1 MKRILLIFTTIF
13 FLFLVTACTSD
24 KNSPL
29 IIREIDATSDLADN
43 DDLGF
48 NIEQTV
54 LSKGF
59 QNIDPKID
67 ILKKDD
73 GFRILASLG
82 LFETSGVNIIDIIK
96 SGNEINIHI
105 ENIFDTDLNQLAI
118 PQILIELKDIKLRSI
133 ENIKFNI
140 INENY
145 KPLKT
150 KLTANEAINK
160 VNSDFQIVTNTSP
173 EINIIK
179 DGEDLLWE
187 LKYKN
192 FLDKY
197 NLETPVVNM
206 SVLIDANSGEL
217 VQSSKNFISVLI
229 DEGSILDYIPN
240 ENILYKK
247 DEKTLLNENKWV
259 SLLKYN
265 ISENI
270 KEVLYSTNSEI
281 LSAQFSP
288 SHDYISVLESSN
300 GSNNL
305 YLISKEDN
313 KTYKVILDNTINPSI
328 IRWKDNDNLYILSK
342 SEIISTI
349 YNYNIENSSTE
360 IVSFMYSDIIGMRVQ
375 DDNIVITVKDKETE
389 KNSIQ
394 LTSNWIHFEI
404 DEEGHSPRF
413 LNDEYIGYLELNE
426 ENNTNE
432 LVILNKNTKKKR
444 NIKDLNVSNYFK
456 IDESTVGIISSNTN
470 NSDFTFH
477 KYDIDNKKLEPIV
490 NITSN
495 KVYYDSDSELLYVD
509 LKVPFESTKPQI
521 IYSLDLNK
529 INTTEPLV
537 MK

>member
-13 FLFLVTACTSD
+13 FVFLVTACTSD
-24 KNSPL
+24 KSNPL
-29 IIREIDATSDLADN
+29 IIKETDTASDLAED
-43 DDLGF
+43 DDLKF

-59 QNIDPKID
+59 QNLDPKVEI
-67 ILKKDD
+67 IKKED
-73 GFRILASLG
+73 GFRVLASLG
-82 LFETSGVNIIDIIK
+82 LFETSGVNILDIVK
-96 SGNEINIHI
+96 EGNEINIHV
-105 ENIFDTDLNQLAI
+105 ENTSNISSNQLAI

-140 INENY
+140 VNENY

-150 KLTANEAINK
+150 KLSANEAINK

-179 DGEDLLWE
+179 DDDNLLWE

-192 FLDKY
+192 YLDKY

-206 SVLIDANSGEL
+206 SVLLDANSGEL
-217 VQSSKNFISVLI
+217 VQSSKNFISAFI
-229 DEGSILDYIPN
+229 DEGCILDYIPN

-247 DEKTLLNENKWV
+247 DDKSLLNGGKWV
-259 SLLKYN
+259 SLLEYN

-281 LSAQFSP
+281 VSAQLSP
-288 SHDYISVLESSN
+288 KYNYISVLESSN

-313 KTYKVILDNTINPSI
+313 KTYKVILDKKINPSI
-328 IRWKDNDNLYILSK
+328 VRWKDNENLYILSK
-342 SEIISTI
+342 THIASTV
-349 YNYNIENSSTE
+349 YNYSVEDSSTE
-360 IVSFMYSDIIGMRVQ
+360 IVGSMYSDIVGMRIQ
-375 DDNIVITVKDKETE
+375 DDNVVVTVRDKDTE
-389 KNSIQ
+389 KDSVRM
-394 LTSNWIHFEI
+394 TSNWSNFKIE
-404 DEEGHSPRF
+404 EEGHTPKF
-413 LNDEYIGYLELNE
+413 LNHEYIGYLKFNE
-426 ENNTNE
+426 EKNTNE
-432 LVILNKNTKKKR
+432 LVIFNKDTKEKR
-444 NIKDLNVSNYFK
+444 HVKDLNISNYFK
-456 IDESTVGIISSNTN
+456 IDEATVGIVSVNTN

-477 KYDIDNKKLEPIV
+477 KYDIESKKLENIV
-490 NITSN
+490 NINSD
-495 KVYYDSDSELLYVD
+495 KVYYDSENELLYMD

-529 INTTEPLV
+529 INTREPLV